1 MERKRTPIF
10 GSWIRSRFFY
20 LNFGYLI
27 LIFIFLFLK
36 AAPAIEF
43 LLKSYP
49 NYVTV
54 DELPMETIEEKVI

>member
-1 MERKRTPIF
+1 M
-10 GSWIRSRFFY
+10 
-20 LNFGYLI
+20 LQ
-27 LIFIFLFLK
+27 

-54 DELPMETIEEKVI
+54 EELPMETIEEKVIYNNNIYNF